1 MALFHKVIFTVA
13 VSLQPAVREQLIL
26 PLCKLRHNI
35 LYASRIIRRTVQ
47 LPAETGKHDEVA
59 VRIDEPR
66 GQILPFQVQ
75 RSEEH
80 TSELQSRFD
89 LVCRL
94 LLEKKKQD

>member
-1 MALFHKVIFTVA
+1 YPVQIEAVRVALFRKVIFTVA

-26 PLCKLRHNI
+26 PLCKLHHNI

-66 GQILPFQVQ
+66 AQILPFQVQ
-75 RSEEH
+75 DSFILDRS
-80 TSELQSRFD
+80 
-89 LVCRL
+89 RL
-94 LLEKKKQD
+94 RVSLPY